1 MITKVT
7 IKLKARY
14 ILNLKE
20 KVVKTFTIFSCQDD
34 NYTIWICLKKSVGHF
49 FDLIVK
55 VLLCKPGSHN
65 SIWGI

>member
-1 MITKVT
+1 MSSLKFKRILVITKVT

-34 NYTIWICLKKSVGHF
+34 NYTI
-49 FDLIVK
+49 
-55 VLLCKPGSHN
+55 
-65 SIWGI
+65 